1 MKYVAL
7 KKVESK
13 MKPRFGVACFL
24 VSLGIAIF
32 LGTATNLGR
41 VDSFAVFTNTL
52 FAMYLL
58 FWIGGTCLFI
68 SRVTMCYFRGTKMT
82 LAIISQWERSRNHRL
97 EIELANRQEVV

>member
-1 MKYVAL
+1 MKHVAL

-24 VSLGIAIF
+24 VSLSIAIF

-41 VDSFAVFTNTL
+41 VDSFAVFTNTV
-52 FAMYLL
+52 FAMYVL
-58 FWIGGTCLFI
+58 FWIGRKCLFL
-68 SRVTMCYFRGTKMT
+68 SRVARCYFRGSKMT
-82 LAIISQWERSRNHRL
+82 LAQISQGERSRNHGL